1 MLPVWYEDYRFLIEK
16 NIKKTLKEIFSQFEW
31 TVLEDF
37 KEMIFYATE
46 WGKRFRSVLALET
59 YSILSGKN
67 ISQIDEKADIWKWC
81 VAIEIM
87 HSFSLVHD
95 DLPAMDNDEYRRGK
109 LTVWKKYG
117 EYQAI
122 LVWDLLNTLSFEILS
137 MIENWEHSKKLV
149 KLLSS
154 SISLYGMIGGQIEDM
169 YFEKNISSLDKL
181 KLESLHNKKT
191 GKLIQASLIGG
202 AILAGKENFTEILQ
216 EFWKNLGLAFQIK
229 DDILDVEGTKEES
242 GKSVG
247 GEEKGFVYIYWL
259 EKSKKILAN
268 LQKKCLEEI
277 QAFSSEK
284 LKFIVHYVVERR
296 G

>member
-37 KEMIFYATE
+37 KEIIFYATE
-46 WGKRFRSVLALET
+46 WGKRFRSVLALEI

-109 LTVWKKYG
+109 PTVWKKYG

-122 LVWDLLNTLSFEILS
+122 LIWDLLNTLSFELLS
-137 MIENWEHSKKLV
+137 MIENWEYSKKLV

-154 SISLYGMIGGQIEDM
+154 TIGLYGMIGGQIEDM
-169 YFEKNISSLDKL
+169 YFEKDISSLDEQG
-181 KLESLHNKKT
+181 LESLHNKKT

-202 AILAGKENFTEILQ
+202 AILAWKENFIENLQ

-229 DDILDVEGTKEES
+229 DDILDVEGTKEET

-259 EKSKKILAN
+259 EKSKEILAT

-277 QAFSSEK
+277 QAFPSEK
-284 LKFIVHYVVERR
+284 LEFIVHYVVERR